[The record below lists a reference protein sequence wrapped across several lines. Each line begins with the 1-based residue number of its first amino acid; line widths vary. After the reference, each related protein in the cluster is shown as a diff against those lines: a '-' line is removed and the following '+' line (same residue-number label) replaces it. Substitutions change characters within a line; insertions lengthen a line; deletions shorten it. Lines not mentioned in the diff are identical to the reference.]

1 MSRRRSIAPALI
13 VVIIAALAFGIIAG
27 AIDST
32 KTEQVQK

>member
-1 MSRRRSIAPALI
+1 MTRRRSIALPAL
-13 VVIIAALAFGIIAG
+13 VILAALLSIGIIAG